1 MIHASLMRKIAT
13 FVPAAAVFATLCF
26 APKASAQDYGDRDR
40 GRPDPARVTRIEPGT
55 LMAVRTTETI
65 DVDRRDDRIYDG
77 TVDQDVRGENGR
89 LAIPRGAPVELI
101 VRVEP
106 DNDLVI
112 DVDSVTVNG
121 QRYALQTN
129 TNRQE
134 SVRDNSLVGSIV
146 GAIQGGQAQG
156 RAVRVPRGTVLTFR
170 IQRPLE
176 MGVAD
181 RGEWRDGRHY
191 HDWEQ

>member
-1 MIHASLMRKIAT
+1 MIHTSLIRKIAT

-26 APKASAQDYGDRDR
+26 APKASAQDNGDRDR
-40 GRPDPARVTRIEPGT
+40 GRPDPDRVTRIEPGT

-65 DVDRRDDRIYDG
+65 DADRRDDRVYNG

-121 QRYALQTN
+121 QRYALQT
-129 TNRQE
+129 TANRQE

-156 RAVRVPRGTVLTFR
+156 RAVRVPRESVLTFR

-181 RGEWRDGRHY
+181 RGTWRDGRHY
-191 HDWEQ
+191 HDWQQ